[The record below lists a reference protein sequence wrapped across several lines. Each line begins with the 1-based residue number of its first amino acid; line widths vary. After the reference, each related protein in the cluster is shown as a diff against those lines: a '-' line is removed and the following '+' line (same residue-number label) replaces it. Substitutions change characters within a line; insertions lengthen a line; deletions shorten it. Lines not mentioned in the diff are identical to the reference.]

1 MSYIGNSSTLYDP
14 TRSSPKTAQ
23 VFSGNG
29 STTTFNLTYGV
40 ATSSDIQVMVENVVQ
55 QPDYAYTATGQV
67 LTFSAAPNPGTNN
80 IYVVYNRTAGLTGSV
95 SDGSISSSKLANNIR
110 LLATDQFLGTGSTT
124 QFALSDIPADA
135 NSLIVSIN
143 GVLQAAPANY
153 TIAGNILTFSSTP
166 LLNENIIIRN
176 VGFRTTQTLYALG
189 ANTPIVQP
197 VITGGSHTLAGTLTA
212 TGNVSL
218 LNASGASY
226 TANIGGTTGNLI
238 VQSANN
244 ISVQVGGNTSA
255 TFTPTG
261 ITANLN
267 GYVANTNITGVIT
280 TSQLASGALSAGGN
294 GQAFTSTGTFTIPT
308 GITRV
313 KVTVVGAGGGGAGGY
328 GGGGGGGGTAIAFLT
343 GLVSGN
349 TLLVSA
355 IGAGGN
361 GSSGLGSGSAGGTS
375 TVASGTQTIS
385 TISASGGSGGTGG
398 SSSNPGGIGGIGSG
412 GTVNIAGQGG
422 GGYANSGSMGGT
434 GGSSTMGGGGIG
446 SATGSSA
453 QGGYGGGGGAAG
465 NNTGQSGGNGAQ
477 GIVIFEW

>member
-153 TIAGNILTFSSTP
+153 TIAGNILTFSSAP

-176 VGFRTTQTLYALG
+176 VGFRTSQTLYALG

-218 LNASGASY
+218 LSASGATY
-226 TANIGGTTGNLI
+226 TANIGGSTGNLI
-238 VQSANN
+238 VQSANTN
-244 ISVQVGGNTSA
+244 VSGNLSVGGSLTVA
-255 TFTPTG
+255 TGGGIIPVGGIIMWSGSIASIPSGWQLCNGTNGTPDLR
-261 ITANLN
+261 N
-267 GYVANTNITGVIT
+267 
-280 TSQLASGALSAGGN
+280 Q
-294 GQAFTSTGTFTIPT
+294 F
-308 GITRV
+308 
-313 KVTVVGAGGGGAGGY
+313 VVGAGSTYPVANT
-328 GGGGGGGGTAIAFLT
+328 GGTADAIVVSHTHTAT
-343 GLVSGN
+343 VTDPGHSHAPASGN
-349 TLLVSA
+349 FVNTSGTDWRGVRNDFDTYRLSQSTATASA
-355 IGAGGN
+355 VTSISVTNAT
-361 GSSGLGSGSAGGTS
+361 AGTS
-375 TVASGTQTIS
+375 GTNQ
-385 TISASGGSGGTGG
+385 
-398 SSSNPGGIGGIGSG
+398 NLPPY
-412 GTVNIAGQGG
+412 
-422 GGYANSGSMGGT
+422 YALAYIMKL
-434 GGSSTMGGGGIG
+434 
-446 SATGSSA
+446 
-453 QGGYGGGGGAAG
+453 
-465 NNTGQSGGNGAQ
+465 
-477 GIVIFEW
+477 